1 MPANQRRPNL
11 QALERMLQVAMTD
24 SSGSD
29 YQRAVGNRL
38 SHSFVLLRRR
48 QHGGGAHRGASALK
62 RNIVRIHDSQ
72 TLETEVAHGPSGGA
86 DVERIARVHQDDA
99 QMIEFSRSRQ
109 AVSILR
115 QPDADGSVTRT
126 TLLETDSRE
135 ANSLHACCRRVLEL
149 RRANVKNLSNLCDYG
164 ESGRKRCKL
173 SVIEGLIAG
182 NPGRLAPVQEDGFE
196 SSKDGIM
203 GQIVTP
209 MNAARLADPMNS
221 VRPMGKILVVEDD
234 PAVQKALKRLFES
247 EGYTVEI
254 QANGK
259 SALESF
265 QAAPPS
271 VIILDLRLPKLS
283 GSDLCKEVKAQA
295 PALPIVV
302 LSATSDV
309 SDKVLLLE
317 LGADDYVTKPF
328 SPRELLARVRAALR
342 HTSRTAPVNL
352 VSFDGISIDFKKMEI
367 LRDGKVVVL
376 TAQEFKTLQ
385 FLVQNADRVIGRD
398 ELLNE
403 VWGYQNYP
411 STRTVD
417 NHILKLRQ
425 KLERDPASPV
435 HFRTVHG
442 MGYKFVR

>member
-1 MPANQRRPNL
+1 MSTARPL
-11 QALERMLQVAMTD
+11 
-24 SSGSD
+24 
-29 YQRAVGNRL
+29 
-38 SHSFVLLRRR
+38 
-48 QHGGGAHRGASALK
+48 
-62 RNIVRIHDSQ
+62 
-72 TLETEVAHGPSGGA
+72 
-86 DVERIARVHQDDA
+86 
-99 QMIEFSRSRQ
+99 
-109 AVSILR
+109 
-115 QPDADGSVTRT
+115 
-126 TLLETDSRE
+126 
-135 ANSLHACCRRVLEL
+135 
-149 RRANVKNLSNLCDYG
+149 
-164 ESGRKRCKL
+164 GR
-173 SVIEGLIAG
+173 
-182 NPGRLAPVQEDGFE
+182 
-196 SSKDGIM
+196 
-203 GQIVTP
+203 
-209 MNAARLADPMNS
+209 
-221 VRPMGKILVVEDD
+221 ILVVEDD

-247 EGYTVEI
+247 EGYVVEVQSNGRAALDSI
-254 QANGK
+254 QAV
-259 SALESF
+259 
-265 QAAPPS
+265 PPA
-271 VIILDLRLPKLS
+271 VIILDLRLPKVS
-283 GSDLCKEVKAQA
+283 GRDLCKEVKAQT
-295 PALPIVV
+295 PTLPIVV

-342 HTSRTAPVNL
+342 HTSRTTTANL
-352 VSFDGISIDFKKMEI
+352 VSFDGISVDFKKMEVQ
-367 LRDGKVVVL
+367 RDGKVVVL